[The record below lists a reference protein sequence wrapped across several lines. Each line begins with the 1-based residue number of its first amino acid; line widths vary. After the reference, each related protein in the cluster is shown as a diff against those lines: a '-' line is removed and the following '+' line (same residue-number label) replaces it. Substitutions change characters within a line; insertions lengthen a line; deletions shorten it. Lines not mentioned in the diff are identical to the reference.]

1 MSFNFPQKV
10 GGTKQ
15 VWTNK
20 TTWKTLFRSI
30 CKGFF
35 YHLGLNLL
43 WLRPNFLFAEMDKDA
58 FRQILFL
65 YNTVIFFNKS
75 SRWPLFLPDYFHLIL
90 KADWQSIS
98 SSNKQ
103 RQLKRKQNNLQILAW
118 CCAPFSEPK
127 TFTWQ
132 TEEIWTN
139 KENCNISRHD
149 LNGLIKLQKDNNI
162 CHWNHVTLVLVCTVV
177 VYLRQVPAGIV
188 SPPAFC
194 WFVLKFFFQ
203 DWQGAIGPHVFEQAK
218 TSVDKRLGH
227 MLF

>member
-1 MSFNFPQKV
+1 MQK
-10 GGTKQ
+10 
-15 VWTNK
+15 WIRMR
-20 TTWKTLFRSI
+20 F
-30 CKGFF
+30 
-35 YHLGLNLL
+35 
-43 WLRPNFLFAEMDKDA
+43 DKYY
-58 FRQILFL
+58 FCSTPWF
-65 YNTVIFFNKS
+65 FFNKS

-90 KADWQSIS
+90 KADWRSIS

-132 TEEIWTN
+132 TEEIRTN

-162 CHWNHVTLVLVCTVV
+162 CHWNHVTLVLVCPVV

-194 WFVLKFFFQ
+194 WFVLKFFFPRLARCHRSTCFWTSQ
-203 DWQGAIGPHVFEQAK
+203 DICWQEVRSHAILRY
-218 TSVDKRLGH
+218 TNL
-227 MLF
+227 